1 MEIAKIILE
10 YVKVLIWPIT
20 TFTILILFR
29 KQIKDIIARLKK
41 AEFPGGISF
50 ETIPEKIDEAKA
62 LSNEVKQ
69 EKSEKENKEKRP
81 VIPLTEANAKMLNLG
96 LLPSPSGLE
105 LSYYREIAQG
115 DPVLALAGL
124 RIELETMLK
133 NLAKGY
139 NLLLNKRDSL
149 GIIVKKLRDRV
160 AITSKQAELIN
171 AIIKLSNAAI
181 HGTKITT
188 HQAKDILEI
197 SKVLRDDY
205 IRWLSWG
212 FPESKE

>member
-1 MEIAKIILE
+1 MELANIILE
-10 YVKVLIWPIT
+10 YIKVLIWPIT

-29 KQIKDIIARLKK
+29 RQIKDVITRLKK

-69 EKSEKENKEKRP
+69 EKNDREYKEKRP
-81 VIPLTEANAKMLNLG
+81 VIPLNEANAKMLNLG

-139 NLLLNKRDSL
+139 NIPLNKKDSL
-149 GIIVKKLRDRV
+149 GLIVKKLRERV

-171 AIIKLSNAAI
+171 AIIKLCNAAI
-181 HGTKITT
+181 HGTKITAD
-188 HQAKDILEI
+188 QAKEILEI
-197 SKVLRDDY
+197 SEVLRDDY

-212 FPESKE
+212 FPEQKE